1 MAVTIEQA
9 RDLLLTDIKQ
19 VANAKD
25 PIFEKDGLEI
35 GRGENLRDFA
45 EGVLFLEKSR
55 ILELA

>member
-1 MAVTIEQA
+1 VSVTITEA

-25 PIFEKDGLEI
+25 PIFDEDGLEI

-45 EGVLFLEKSR
+45 EGVLFLEEAR
-55 ILELA
+55 ILEVA

>member
-1 MAVTIEQA
+1 VAVTITEA

-19 VANAKD
+19 IANEKD
-25 PIFEKDGLEI
+25 PIFDNDGLEI

-45 EGVLFLEKSR
+45 EGIFFLEESR